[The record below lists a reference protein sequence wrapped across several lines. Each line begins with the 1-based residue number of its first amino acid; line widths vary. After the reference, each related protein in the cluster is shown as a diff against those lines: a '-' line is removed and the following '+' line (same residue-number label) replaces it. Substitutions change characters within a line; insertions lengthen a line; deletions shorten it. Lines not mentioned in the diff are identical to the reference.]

1 MKYYKI
7 YYKYYKVYKKLQKI
21 ISDIYEMNGTD
32 LSAIIDAVKLRRNQ
46 LHTSD
51 AHQFR
56 VGDRVSFAGRHGST
70 LKGVVEKIK
79 IKYVLVRTDTGT
91 RWNVPGSHLTK
102 EAVNA

>member
-1 MKYYKI
+1 MN
-7 YYKYYKVYKKLQKI
+7 KKLQKI

-56 VGDRVSFAGRHGST
+56 TGDRVSFAGRHGST
-70 LKGVVEKIK
+70 LKGVVEKVK
-79 IKYVLVRTDTGT
+79 IKYVLVRTDMGQ